1 MYCLPVL
8 RLDTLTVALFDHIIP
23 IGRNLKSRSLWMML
37 SVSLLQQFLNTFV
50 QVVLKTVLTLKMFF
64 SHALHQVIN
73 RVSFMLQLAKLVSRT
88 NSHIF
93 YRQLSPVQIA
103 NVYISLWIIICDF
116 FVESESNSRKFQ
128 FAYWFF
134 NIFKNH
140 DQSAS

>member
-103 NVYISLWIIICDF
+103 NVYISL
-116 FVESESNSRKFQ
+116 
-128 FAYWFF
+128 
-134 NIFKNH
+134 
-140 DQSAS
+140 